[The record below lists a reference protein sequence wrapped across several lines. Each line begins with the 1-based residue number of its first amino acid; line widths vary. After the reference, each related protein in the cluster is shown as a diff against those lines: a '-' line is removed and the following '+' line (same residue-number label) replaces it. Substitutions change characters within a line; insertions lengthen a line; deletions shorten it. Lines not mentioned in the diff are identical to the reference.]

1 MRKFIS
7 KQSVAI
13 WYALSALFATYIVG
27 QVILWCFPDRSSL
40 GTSLLFI
47 LMNCVP
53 LIMAAVFSLVL
64 SEVKSLGEFF
74 KKVFLQKESPL
85 SWILALFIP
94 VIYYGI
100 SFFLRNVS
108 FTGNTLLAF
117 LLYFPWTFL
126 YGGLEEVGWRWFLQ
140 EHLYFSKHF
149 ITKMMV
155 LSLVWFLWHIPIY
168 QLPWITAG
176 SSNYL
181 IYYGISILLMNVRF
195 TGNSLLAFFLYLPWT
210 FLYGGPEEVGW
221 RWFLQDHLSF
231 SKHFIAKMMVLS
243 IVWFLWHIP
252 IYQLPWIT
260 AVSSNYLIFYLMIL
274 GNTFLFGALKE
285 YSKGAAPCILAHM
298 LIDSLAVLMLVQSSL
313 TQIILLVICEILL
326 ASWLVAVRKS

>member
-1 MRKFIS
+1 MSKFIS

-40 GTSLLFI
+40 GASLLFI

-53 LIMAAVFSLVL
+53 LIMAAVFSFVL

-155 LSLVWFLWHIPIY
+155 LSIVWFLWHIPIY

-176 SSNYL
+176 
-181 IYYGISILLMNVRF
+181 
-195 TGNSLLAFFLYLPWT
+195 
-210 FLYGGPEEVGW
+210 
-221 RWFLQDHLSF
+221 
-231 SKHFIAKMMVLS
+231 
-243 IVWFLWHIP
+243 
-252 IYQLPWIT
+252 
-260 AVSSNYLIFYLMIL
+260 SSNYLIFYLMIL

-313 TQIILLVICEILL
+313 TQIILLVIFEILV

>member
-1 MRKFIS
+1 MSKFIS

-13 WYALSALFATYIVG
+13 WYALTALLATFIVG
-27 QVILWCFPDRSSL
+27 QVILWCFSDGKST
-40 GTSLLFI
+40 GDSLLFI
-47 LMNCVP
+47 LMNCIP
-53 LIMAAVFSLVL
+53 LIMAAIFSFVL
-64 SEVKSLGEFF
+64 SEVKSLGDFF
-74 KKVFLQKESPL
+74 KKVFLQKESPQ
-85 SWILALFIP
+85 SWIIAFFIP

-100 SFFLRNVS
+100 SILLMNVR
-108 FTGNTLLAF
+108 FTGNSLLAF

-155 LSLVWFLWHIPIY
+155 LSIVWFLWHIPIY

-176 SSNYL
+176 
-181 IYYGISILLMNVRF
+181 
-195 TGNSLLAFFLYLPWT
+195 
-210 FLYGGPEEVGW
+210 
-221 RWFLQDHLSF
+221 
-231 SKHFIAKMMVLS
+231 
-243 IVWFLWHIP
+243 
-252 IYQLPWIT
+252 
-260 AVSSNYLIFYLMIL
+260 SSNYLIFYLMIL

-298 LIDSLAVLMLVQSSL
+298 LIDSLAVLLLVQSSI

-326 ASWLVAVRKS
+326 ASWLVVVRKS